1 MQHYTTNPDAR
12 TRTLTPHLQDRV
24 TRNFLRLAAVSFAL
38 GAQVVMLYD
47 ARPSND
53 NEIDVVVSETRYIAN
68 PAERG

>member
-1 MQHYTTNPDAR
+1 MQHYTTQPDAR
-12 TRTLTPHLQDRV
+12 TQALTPHLHDRV

-53 NEIDVVVSETRYIAN
+53 NEMHIVASETHTITN
-68 PAERG
+68 PAPRG